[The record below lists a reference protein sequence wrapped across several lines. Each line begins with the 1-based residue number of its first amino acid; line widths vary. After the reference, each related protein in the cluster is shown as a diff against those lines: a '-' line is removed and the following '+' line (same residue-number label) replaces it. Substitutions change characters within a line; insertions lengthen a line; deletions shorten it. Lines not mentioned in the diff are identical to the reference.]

1 MLGFPLI
8 PCTKIDHNPSACF
21 LSYHALQ
28 DGRINKKIQTMID
41 NDIPLLMT
49 DGIAEKLEGVDVQKP
64 NIYILECRGNPYS
77 LLDIPGQTLKE
88 IREIVLR
95 PFNISLEVKS
105 RVALYLIGENTIV
118 LENFNNEPV
127 DVRLSM
133 PGIRKAGRRLILP
146 DNGDMT
152 LAMKQ
157 DSVEGVLPAR
167 TLVALYT

>member
-1 MLGFPLI
+1 
-8 PCTKIDHNPSACF
+8 
-21 LSYHALQ
+21 
-28 DGRINKKIQTMID
+28 
-41 NDIPLLMT
+41 
-49 DGIAEKLEGVDVQKP
+49 
-64 NIYILECRGNPYS
+64 
-77 LLDIPGQTLKE
+77 
-88 IREIVLR
+88 
-95 PFNISLEVKS
+95 
-105 RVALYLIGENTIV
+105 LYLIGENTIV